1 MKLFLNINVVPLLPV
16 EGMKV
21 NVARTDSSAGLTNQ
35 NLVILMVHLQQLCV
49 IPCRF
54 VLEVTSPPVISIR

>member
-1 MKLFLNINVVPLLPV
+1 MKLLLNINVVPLLPV

-21 NVARTDSSAGLTNQ
+21 NVPHTDSSAGVTYQ
-35 NLVILMVHLQQLCV
+35 NLVILMVHLQQPCV

-54 VLEVTSPPVISIR
+54 VLETSPPVISIR